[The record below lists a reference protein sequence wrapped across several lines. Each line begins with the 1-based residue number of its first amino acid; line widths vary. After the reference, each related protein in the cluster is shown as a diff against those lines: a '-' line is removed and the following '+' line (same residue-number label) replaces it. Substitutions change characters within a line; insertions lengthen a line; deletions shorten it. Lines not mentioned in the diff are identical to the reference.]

1 MTTQIGAGAMHTLH
15 WLADHPDLHP
25 HTDIAHGI
33 GHATTAAL
41 RRHLDRL
48 EALTLVETD
57 EIQGETGHWRAAAI
71 ITEAGSELASLG
83 LRILTPTVSRMTT
96 ALLDYRTRDALAD
109 GLDRPAQLV
118 KRDLEVVR
126 DAGLASRTGRRWS
139 LTERGKLLAR
149 LLCEMPQ
156 AAPPA
161 ESRVLLP
168 SQWARVLEMCADGG
182 GAYTETEIGRVLRLD
197 VRQRRRTLGRLMDVG
212 LLESQVDRFHAAGL
226 QKWRI
231 TPRGQR
237 LIHALP
243 TAPEDAPRISR
254 RQLLACLAVRHGSH
268 SQGAISEAT
277 GWVRSNG
284 WHPVQSCIR
293 AGLMGRRPVP
303 RAKGCEP
310 QHRYHLT
317 DWGRAVVTVLGPVVA
332 MEAA

>member
-15 WLADHPDLHP
+15 WLAEHPDLHP

-48 EALTLVETD
+48 EALELVETD

-71 ITEAGSELASLG
+71 ITEAGTELASLG

-96 ALLDYRTRDALAD
+96 ALLDYDTRDALAD
-109 GLDRPAQLV
+109 GLDRPAQVV

-139 LTERGKLLAR
+139 LTDRGQKLAR

-182 GAYTETEIGRVLRLD
+182 GAYTETEIGRVLQIGRQ
-197 VRQRRRTLGRLMDVG
+197 QRRRTLGRLMDAD
-212 LLESQVDRFHAAGL
+212 LLASQVDRFHTRGV

-231 TPRGQR
+231 TARGRR

-243 TAPEDAPRISR
+243 TDPENAPRVSR
-254 RQLLACLAVRHGSH
+254 RQMQACLAVHG
-268 SQGAISEAT
+268 GAHTRSAIATVT
-277 GWVRSNG
+277 GWASSTD
-284 WHPVQSCIR
+284 WQMLQSCIR

-303 RAKGCEP
+303 DASIWEP